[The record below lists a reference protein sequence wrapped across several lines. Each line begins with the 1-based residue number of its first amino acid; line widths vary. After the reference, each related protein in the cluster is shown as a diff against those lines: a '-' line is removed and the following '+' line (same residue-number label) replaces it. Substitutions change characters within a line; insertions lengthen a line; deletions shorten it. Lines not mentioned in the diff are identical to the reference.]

1 MKKERK
7 RKLLKAK
14 LLNYT
19 EAFVN
24 NLSKIHPELK
34 AKFNPD
40 EDEDYLIEDHLDV
53 FVSDI
58 TDIQKAYRAED
69 NGESLERLWNGSFNF
84 GIDNDE
90 I

>member
-34 AKFNPD
+34 AKFNLD

-58 TDIQKAYRAED
+58 IDIQKAYRTED
-69 NGESLERLWNGSFNF
+69 NGESLEKLWNGSFNF